1 MQILT
6 LVRNYIPSYIEV
18 TEGGWDIGKVAARS
32 HDLEDKSVGI
42 VGMGRIGQRVA
53 ARLKP
58 FDVRTSYFDYR
69 RLTTSEEQT
78 LGARYSQ
85 LLPMVRESDVVS
97 INIPLTP
104 ATQGLF
110 NRELL
115 YSMRKGAYLVNTAR
129 GRIVE
134 TDARKASH
142 IFATFFI
149 PLIWTP
155 AVIEGVELYH
165 QWYLSVTWKSFA
177 VFVIP
182 YALMIRPIRSKVRL
196 LYLGHRSFDRPEDR
210 PYTLIWFMTQMLAI
224 GLLLVPMSQYFLSNG
239 VWSLYLIAAMSNG
252 LGDGLAEPIG
262 KVFGKK
268 KYKVRALFTDREYT
282 RSYVGSAC
290 VAFFTTLGILIN
302 IPILSTGELVTLLA
316 ILPALITVIEAKSPH
331 TWDNVFIYLACWAVV
346 YLVVLA

>member
-1 MQILT
+1 MSAVPSRVGKHKAHKTFLGLPASEPDTYDGPWERAEHWVLWLT
-6 LVRNYIPSYIEV
+6 GFWFLMC
-18 TEGGWDIGKVAARS
+18 VAGTVLAYTAQS
-32 HDLEDKSVGI
+32 KFI
-42 VGMGRIGQRVA
+42 
-53 ARLKP
+53 
-58 FDVRTSYFDYR
+58 
-69 RLTTSEEQT
+69 
-78 LGARYSQ
+78 
-85 LLPMVRESDVVS
+85 
-97 INIPLTP
+97 
-104 ATQGLF
+104 ATVFSPPG
-110 NRELL
+110 RELL
-115 YSMRKGAYLVNTAR
+115 VQLSRQLPTMFLVLLLFGLAVDRGHINVAYT
-129 GRIVE
+129 
-134 TDARKASH
+134 RKASH

-302 IPILSTGELVTLLA
+302 IPILSIGELVTLLA

-331 TWDNVFIYLACWAVV
+331 TWDNVFIYIACWAVV